1 MGRQQ
6 ASAQYRG
13 YRNAG
18 IRLNEDLLPHL
29 YDRPEAVDEI
39 IWAIH
44 DFDKAH
50 LVMLVEEKLIPRESG
65 VAMLRALR
73 EMEERGVEVTRKE
86 TGGGIHVETRPS
98 STTPERATGGCTN
111 PPAAHGGYS
120 QSPC

>member
-73 EMEERGVEVTRKE
+73 EMEERGVCLFGLLTMAALAQPTLGRA
-86 TGGGIHVETRPS
+86 S
-98 STTPERATGGCTN
+98 ASTQPFRA
-111 PPAAHGGYS
+111 H
-120 QSPC
+120 